1 MMFGPMNN
9 VSQLVVCMGNT
20 CRKGELCI
28 YSVFRCIPSQRNDLL
43 KKQVRID
50 PQSRSPEQKN
60 RISSDR
66 TEETVIKKSKRKE
79 RLPLRPNGTPASQRY
94 SVTPRNALE
103 HGQT

>member
-1 MMFGPMNN
+1 MNN
-9 VSQLVVCMGNT
+9 VPQVVC
-20 CRKGELCI
+20 I
-28 YSVFRCIPSQRNDLL
+28 HSVFRCIPSQRNDLF
-43 KKQVRID
+43 KKRVQVD

-66 TEETVIKKSKRKE
+66 TEETVVKKSKGKK

-94 SVTPRNALE
+94 SATPRNALK